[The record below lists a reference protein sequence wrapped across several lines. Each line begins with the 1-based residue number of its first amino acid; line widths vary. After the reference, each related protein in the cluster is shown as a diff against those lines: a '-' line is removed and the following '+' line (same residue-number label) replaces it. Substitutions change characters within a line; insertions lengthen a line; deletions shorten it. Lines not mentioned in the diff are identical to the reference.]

1 MLDEG
6 AAGGSVF
13 HEAAGWLESHRLTSS
28 SSCPSVVSTPNAFEP
43 TSALEPT
50 TAHSVIGVGSRNHPK
65 ARASAPSPNHPPSPH
80 HAHRFNA
87 RREKIHAYLEGLA
100 AVD

>member
-13 HEAAGWLESHRLTSS
+13 HEAAGWLESHRFTSS
-28 SSCPSVVSTPNAFEP
+28 SSCPSIVSTPNAFEP

-50 TAHSVIGVGSRNHPK
+50 TAHSVIGVGSRTIQKREQAH
-65 ARASAPSPNHPPSPH
+65 HPPTIPQAPTMHIASTL
-80 HAHRFNA
+80 A
-87 RREKIHAYLEGLA
+87 EKRSMPT
-100 AVD
+100 

>member
-6 AAGGSVF
+6 AVGGSVF

-50 TAHSVIGVGSRNHPK
+50 TAHSVIGVSSRTMHI
-65 ARASAPSPNHPPSPH
+65 ASTLA
-80 HAHRFNA
+80 
-87 RREKIHAYLEGLA
+87 EKRSIPT
-100 AVD
+100 